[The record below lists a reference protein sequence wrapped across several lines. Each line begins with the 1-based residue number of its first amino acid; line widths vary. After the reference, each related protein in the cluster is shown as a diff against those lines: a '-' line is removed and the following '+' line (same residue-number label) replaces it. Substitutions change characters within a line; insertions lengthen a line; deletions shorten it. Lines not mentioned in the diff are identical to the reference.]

1 MTNPTETAS
10 ATSPVPAA
18 SLPLFY
24 RAPGLLRFQD
34 HARLGLRRGPAFGF
48 AAGATAIPVVAGEF
62 ALAGRD
68 YPLVFASDEAAM
80 PLAVTG
86 LAAGQ
91 NLFVEADGQW
101 RAGCYIPG
109 YARRYPFIGM
119 TVAEGGATLLGADL
133 ASDRLASDRLA
144 AGDEEAELLFDA
156 KGGPTPAGQ
165 AAIALC
171 EAYAAD
177 HERTRA
183 FAQALKANGLLAA
196 RTAQVNYEDAGR
208 AVVQGFQLVDD
219 AAFRALPGPVL
230 AEFHAKGW
238 LDLIVL
244 HLASQ
249 QRWRALAAEAAKTR
263 TQARNPED

>member
-1 MTNPTETAS
+1 MTNPTETGSAAS
-10 ATSPVPAA
+10 PASSSPAA
-18 SLPLFY
+18 ALPLFY
-24 RAPGLLRFQD
+24 RAPGLLRFQR
-34 HARLGLRRGPAFGF
+34 HARLGVRRGPAFGF
-48 AAGATAIPVVAGEF
+48 AASATAIPVVAGEF

-86 LAAGQ
+86 IAAGQ

-109 YARRYPFIGM
+109 YVRRYPFIGM

-144 AGDEEAELLFDA
+144 SDRLASDRLATGDAEVELLFDA
-156 KGGPTPAGQ
+156 SGGPTPAGQ

-183 FAQALKANGLLAA
+183 FAQALQANSLLAA
-196 RTAQVNYEDAGR
+196 RTAQVNYQDAGR
-208 AVVQGFQLVDD
+208 AVVQGFQLVDEV
-219 AAFRALPGPVL
+219 AFRA
-230 AEFHAKGW
+230 
-238 LDLIVL
+238 
-244 HLASQ
+244 
-249 QRWRALAAEAAKTR
+249 
-263 TQARNPED
+263 

>member
-1 MTNPTETAS
+1 MTNPTET
-10 ATSPVPAA
+10 SPAP
-18 SLPLFY
+18 LPLFY
-24 RAPGLLRFQD
+24 RAPGLLRFQE
-34 HARLGLRRGPAFGF
+34 HARLGVRRAAAFGF

-62 ALAGRD
+62 ALAGHH

-86 LAAGQ
+86 IAAGQ
-91 NLFVEADGQW
+91 NLFVDADGHW
-101 RAGCYIPG
+101 RSGCYIPG

-133 ASDRLASDRLA
+133 ASDRLASDSLA

-156 KGGPTPAGQ
+156 KGGATPAGQ
-165 AAIALC
+165 AAMALC

-196 RTAQVNYEDAGR
+196 RSAQITAPDAGR
-208 AVVQGFQLVDD
+208 AVVQGFQLVDE
-219 AAFRALPGPVL
+219 AAFRALPDPVIV
-230 AEFHAKGW
+230 AFHAKGW

-244 HLASQ
+244 HFASQ
-249 QRWRALAAEAAKTR
+249 QRWRDLAAEAAK
-263 TQARNPED
+263 ARAR